1 MKVKDLIEACKDLD
15 QDMEVVVVGDDCLNE
30 ADYSIV
36 QIVSE
41 QGGYFRYPREND
53 KEIIKALKIW

>member
-15 QDMEVVVVGDDCLNE
+15 QDMEVVVRSDTDLNE

-36 QIVSE
+36 QVVAE
-41 QGGYFRYPREND
+41 QYGYFRYPRDDD
-53 KEIIKALKIW
+53 KDIIKALKIW